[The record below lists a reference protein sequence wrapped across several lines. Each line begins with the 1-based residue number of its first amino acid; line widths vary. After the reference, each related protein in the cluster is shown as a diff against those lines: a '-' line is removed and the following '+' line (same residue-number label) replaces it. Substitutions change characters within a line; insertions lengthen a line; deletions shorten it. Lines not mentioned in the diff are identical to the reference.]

1 MITDAHRAQ
10 LFQDPE
16 KHKAFERDGY
26 VVLDF
31 FQPEEIAEMLRIFEG
46 LRPDG
51 LKGFYTT
58 TFDNSPEYR
67 TQVDSA
73 LRAKFARPV
82 EHYFEH
88 FKYFFSSFI
97 VKAPDPKSEL
107 ILHQDMT
114 LVDEA
119 KFAGMNIW
127 APLVDLTMENG
138 PIYVL
143 PGSHRLIPSYRG
155 SSLPDIYDG
164 LSKEVISVM
173 TPLLLKAGQAVA
185 FDQSVLHYS
194 PANRS
199 DRERI
204 VVNTFISNENA
215 QIRICWHDKE
225 NAPDKV
231 EIFEQ
236 ADDFLIH
243 YTNFGTDIFSRP
255 SIGESLGYFDYAF
268 PKLTLAQL
276 EAIYGKTEA
285 GRLPQASTILPAPPI
300 FKNRDHQLQ
309 FETEGFVLVDLLL
322 PEDIAALRKLYA
334 QYFPA
339 SPQAFHSSSYL
350 ADFALKKEMSD
361 AIKAVMQ
368 PRLDAVFHRFSCFG
382 SAFLT
387 KNTGPSSTMPMHQ
400 DWTIVDETQSVALNI
415 WTPLQ
420 DADAHNG
427 SLQVLRG
434 SHRFL
439 PVLRCPTIPFFY
451 EEFKQQMQQSL
462 TQLDV
467 RAGQA
472 VVLNQA
478 LIHASPPNMSPD
490 VRLAI
495 TTGIKTAGTPM
506 RFHYVSAPGELEVF
520 AMDDDF
526 LLAFDDFYKD
536 IYERPKLGTS
546 MGMIPFVQANPG
558 REAIL
563 EKIASVSESVSGR
576 VSEERQAAPVVEK
589 VGFWKR
595 LFGG

>member
-1 MITDAHRAQ
+1 MITAADRAQ
-10 LFQDPE
+10 LFRDPAL
-16 KHKAFERDGY
+16 HKAFERDGY

-31 FQPEEIAEMLRIFEG
+31 FQPAEIAEMREHFQQLRPEG
-46 LRPDG
+46 LQ
-51 LKGFYTT
+51 GFYTT
-58 TFDNSPEYR
+58 TFDNSPAYR
-67 TQVDSA
+67 TQVDLA
-73 LRAKFARPV
+73 LRKVFDRPV
-82 EHYFEH
+82 TAYCEG

-97 VKAPDPKSEL
+97 VKAPGPKSEL

-119 KFAGMNIW
+119 RFAGMNIW

-164 LSKEVISVM
+164 LAPEVISVM

-185 FDQSVLHYS
+185 FDQSILHYS
-194 PANRS
+194 PANVS
-199 DRERI
+199 AQERV
-204 VVNTFISNENA
+204 VVNTFISNEAA

-231 EIFEQ
+231 EVFAQ
-236 ADDFLIH
+236 ADDFLRH

-255 SIGESLGYFDYAF
+255 SIGESLGYVDYTF
-268 PKLTLAQL
+268 PKMTLAQL
-276 EAIYGKTEA
+276 EAKYGKTEP
-285 GRLPQASTILPAPPI
+285 GRKPQPSAILPAPPI
-300 FKNRDHQLQ
+300 FVNRDLQAQ
-309 FETEGFVLVDLLL
+309 FETDGFVQIELLHAD
-322 PEDIAALRKLYA
+322 DIAALRTLYA
-334 QYFPA
+334 HYFPA

-350 ADFALKKEMSD
+350 ADFAHKQEMSA
-361 AIKAVMQ
+361 AIQAILQ
-368 PRLDAVFHRFSCFG
+368 PRLDAVFQRFTCFG

-387 KNTGPSSTMPMHQ
+387 KNTGANGRMPMHQ
-400 DWTIVDETQSVALNI
+400 DWTIVDESQFVAVNI

-451 EEFKQQMQQSL
+451 GDYQQEIQESL
-462 TQLDV
+462 TQLTV

-478 LIHASPPNMSPD
+478 LIHASPPNLSD
-490 VRLAI
+490 EVRLAI
-495 TTGIKTAGTPM
+495 TTGIKTAQAPM
-506 RFHYVSAPGELEVF
+506 RFHYVTAPDALEVF

-526 LLAFDDFYKD
+526 LLRFDDFHKD
-536 IYERPKLGTS
+536 IYQRPTIGKSLGT
-546 MGMIPFVQANPG
+546 IPYAQQNPG
-558 REAIL
+558 RAAIV
-563 EKIASVSESVSGR
+563 EMI
-576 VSEERQAAPVVEK
+576 RQAAPQPSLETSATPPPVAK
-589 VGFWKR
+589 IGFWKR
-595 LFGG
+595 LFG

>member
-1 MITDAHRAQ
+1 MITAAHRAQ

-31 FQPEEIAEMLRIFEG
+31 FQPEEIAEMRAAFED
-46 LRPDG
+46 LRPEG

-67 TQVDSA
+67 TKVDTA
-73 LRAKFARPV
+73 LRAQFKRPV
-82 EHYFEH
+82 EQFFQH
-88 FKYFFSSFI
+88 FKYFFSSYI

-173 TPLLLKAGQAVA
+173 TPLLLRAGQAVA
-185 FDQSVLHYS
+185 FDQSILHYS
-194 PANRS
+194 PANAS
-199 DRERI
+199 NQERI

-236 ADDFLIH
+236 EDDFLIH

-255 SIGESLGYFDYAF
+255 SIGKSLGYFDYTF

-276 EAIYGKTEA
+276 ETQYGKTEV
-285 GRLPQASTILPAPPI
+285 GRKPQPSKTLPAPPI
-300 FKNRDHQLQ
+300 FLNRDHQAQ
-309 FETEGFVLVDLLL
+309 FETEGFVQIDLLR
-322 PEDIAALRKLYA
+322 PEDIAELRRIYA
-334 QYFPA
+334 YYFPD

-350 ADFALKKEMSD
+350 PDFALKKEMSN
-361 AIKAVMQ
+361 AIQAVMQ

-387 KNTGPSSTMPMHQ
+387 KNTGERSTMPMHQ
-400 DWTIVDETQSVALNI
+400 DWTIVDEREFIAVNI

-439 PVLRCPTIPFFY
+439 PILRCPTIPFFY
-451 EEFKQQMQQSL
+451 EEFKPEIQESL

-478 LIHASPPNMSPD
+478 LIHASPPNMSRQ

-495 TTGIKTAGTPM
+495 TTGIKTAGAPM
-506 RFHYVSAPGELEVF
+506 RFHYVPEPGWIETF
-520 AMDDDF
+520 AMEEDF
-526 LLAFDDFYKD
+526 LLAFDDFYTD
-536 IYERPKLGTS
+536 IYLRPKFGTS
-546 MGMIPFVQANPG
+546 MGTTAFTQV
-558 REAIL
+558 EASRALIL
-563 EKIASVSESVSGR
+563 EKIKSATPTAPPPVQVST
-576 VSEERQAAPVVEK
+576 PVAEP

-595 LFGG
+595 LFGR

>member
-1 MITDAHRAQ
+1 MITAAHRAQ

-16 KHKAFERDGY
+16 KHHAFERDGY

-31 FQPEEIAEMLRIFEG
+31 FQPEEIAHMLALFEG
-46 LRPDG
+46 LRPEG

-58 TFDNSPEYR
+58 TFDNSPDYR
-67 TQVDSA
+67 TQVDTA
-73 LRAKFARPV
+73 LRAIFSRPV
-82 EHYFEH
+82 TQYYQH
-88 FKYFFSSFI
+88 FKYFFSSYI

-143 PGSHRLIPSYRG
+143 PGSHRLLPSYRG

-185 FDQSVLHYS
+185 FDQSLLHYS
-194 PANRS
+194 PANQS
-199 DRERI
+199 EAERI
-204 VVNTFISNENA
+204 VVNTFISNEKA

-225 NAPDKV
+225 NAPDQV

-255 SIGESLGYFDYAF
+255 SIGQSLGYFDYAF

-276 EAIYGKTEA
+276 ETRYGKTEI
-285 GRLPQASTILPAPPI
+285 GRKPQPSSILPAPPV
-300 FKNRDHQLQ
+300 FLNRDHQSQ
-309 FETEGFVLVDLLL
+309 FETEGYVQIELLK
-322 PEDIAALRKLYA
+322 PEDIAALRGIYA
-334 QYFPA
+334 AYFPD

-350 ADFALKKEMSD
+350 HDFALKKEMSD
-361 AIKAVMQ
+361 AIQAVMQ

-387 KNTGPSSTMPMHQ
+387 KNTGKSSTMPMHQ
-400 DWTIVDETQSVALNI
+400 DWTIVDEQQFVAVNI

-434 SHRFL
+434 SHRYF
-439 PVLRCPTIPFFY
+439 PVLRCPTIPFFF
-451 EEFKQQMQQSL
+451 EEYKNEIAQSL
-462 TQLDV
+462 TQLEV

-478 LIHASPPNMSPD
+478 LIHASPPNMSAQ

-495 TTGIKTAGTPM
+495 TTGIKTAGAPM
-506 RFHYVSAPGELEVF
+506 RFHYASAPEELEVF
-520 AMDDDF
+520 AMDEDF

-536 IYERPKLGTS
+536 IYERPKIGASRGT
-546 MGMIPFVQANPG
+546 IPFVQQNPG
-558 REAIL
+558 RDAIL
-563 EKIASVSESVSGR
+563 KHIHASGAVPTSAQTGR
-576 VSEERQAAPVVEK
+576 APEPVAVK
-589 VGFWKR
+589 AGFWKR
-595 LFGG
+595 LFGR